1 MIVCR
6 EVIAFLDDYV
16 AGELAIE
23 RRAIFDR
30 HLSLCDSCVTYLAT
44 YRETIRLARAASPA
58 IEDLPPDLITAIVAT
73 IARNSPGA

>member
-23 RRAIFDR
+23 RREQFDR
-30 HLSLCDSCVTYLAT
+30 HLALCDSCIAYLAT
-44 YRETIRLARAASPA
+44 YRETIRVARAASPA
-58 IEDLPPDLITAIVAT
+58 IEDLPPDLITAILAT
-73 IARNSPGA
+73 IARNSPDP